1 MDLVHGVRNEVLAVY
16 VPRETR
22 ATESCVA
29 LEVFSETK
37 RGAFLLSP
45 PTFWEARD
53 QLEPGSFFPRM
64 KSSYF
69 QIDHFVVSIVR
80 MPMQHMRL
88 EMHH

>member
-1 MDLVHGVRNEVLAVY
+1 MLAVY

-29 LEVFSETK
+29 LELFS
-37 RGAFLLSP
+37 
-45 PTFWEARD
+45 TFWEARD

-80 MPMQHMRL
+80 MPMQHMRV